1 MTTAPNLY
9 DQAAAPWP
17 GVQLPRER
25 FQALWARLSDTSDS
39 PMPENAADLFLV
51 AACLEKDAAAV
62 AHLEALVRGV
72 LPLLGSFRLTPDQ
85 LDTLARD
92 TLAQLVSGEPPKLQ
106 RYSARG
112 PLAGWVQ
119 VLMSRRVLDLQRES
133 KAHVELE
140 EVLLGTLT
148 TDSAPEVEL
157 LKQRFRGSFSEAF
170 RIAITRL
177 QVRQRNLLRQCY
189 LDQLSLEEMGLFYRV
204 HRATV
209 ARWLADA
216 RAALLELTRDEVS
229 HRLGIG
235 RLEVDSIIRVVSSR
249 LDLSAG
255 IFLSSQ
261 GGAP

>member
-1 MTTAPNLY
+1 MTPSLY
-9 DQAAAPWP
+9 DQAAARWP
-17 GVQLPRER
+17 GIELPRER
-25 FQALWARLSDTSDS
+25 FQSLWARLSDTSET
-39 PMPENAADLFLV
+39 PVPENAADLFLV
-51 AACLEKDAAAV
+51 AACLEKSGPAV
-62 AHLEALVRGV
+62 GHLEALIRGV
-72 LPLLGSFRLTPDQ
+72 LPLLGSFRLSPEQ

-92 TLAQLVSGEPPKLQ
+92 TLADLVSGDPPKLH

-112 PLAGWVQ
+112 PLAGWIQ
-119 VLMSRRVLDLQRES
+119 VMMSRRVLDLQRES
-133 KAHVELE
+133 HAHVELE

-148 TDSAPEVEL
+148 TDAAPEVEL

-170 RIAITRL
+170 RVAITRL

-216 RAALLELTRDEVS
+216 RTALLELMRDEVS
-229 HRLGIG
+229 QRLGIG
-235 RLEVDSIIRVVSSR
+235 RLEVDSIICIVSSR

-255 IFLSSQ
+255 LFLSHGS
-261 GGAP
+261 AS